1 MGRVDFVY
9 LCYNGVVDGEYG
21 QVVNVPMVVTT
32 ADATQQAPGGLR
44 AMDPARDLGAIANL
58 IAAAFADEMDQRGR
72 AALREM
78 RWLGRLSPL
87 VWWWAQADPTFRDAF
102 NGFVWEEP
110 GPKGKGRRVV
120 GNVSLSRAAGSRRHW
135 IVCNV
140 VVHEDYRGRGIGQQL
155 VDAAIAE
162 ARLMGAVGVVLQV
175 YKDNLPALRLYTR
188 RGFQEAAGE
197 TDFALSAIRAA
208 AFLDAPGYRIRAW
221 QPAYGQAA
229 LVLARQV
236 IPEELQWLR
245 PIEAGKY
252 RPDWW
257 SRLGESL
264 GNLLAGR
271 RAYRLA
277 VFRDDD
283 LVAVMVVTATFRHGE
298 HRLDLLV
305 HPDHAGRVEAALVS
319 RALHM
324 LAVLPARPVRST
336 VGKDHTA
343 LIAVLRDHGFVQGRT
358 LLTLRKNF

>member
-1 MGRVDFVY
+1 
-9 LCYNGVVDGEYG
+9 
-21 QVVNVPMVVTT
+21 
-32 ADATQQAPGGLR
+32 
-44 AMDPARDLGAIANL
+44 MDPARDLGAIASL
-58 IAAAFADEMDQRGR
+58 IADAFADEMDQRGR

-110 GPKGKGRRVV
+110 GPRGKGRRVV

-135 IVCNV
+135 ILCNV
-140 VVHEDYRGRGIGQQL
+140 VVHENYRGRGIGQQL

-162 ARLMGAVGVVLQV
+162 ARLMGAMGVVLQV
-175 YKDNLPALRLYTR
+175 YKDNPVALRLYRR
-188 RGFQEAAGE
+188 RGFHEAAGE
-197 TDFALSAIRAA
+197 VDFGLSAIRAA

-229 LVLARQV
+229 YKLAQKV
-236 IPEELQWLR
+236 IPSELQWLR

-252 RPDWW
+252 RQGWS
-257 SRLGESL
+257 SRLSEPL

-277 VFRDDD
+277 VFRNDD
-283 LVAVMVVTATFRHGE
+283 LVAVMVVTAAFRRGE
-298 HRLDLLV
+298 HRLDLVV
-305 HPDHAGRVEAALVS
+305 HPEHAGRVEAALVS

-324 LAVLPARPVRST
+324 LAALPSRPVRST
-336 VGKDHTA
+336 VSQEHKA
-343 LIAVLRDHGFVQGRT
+343 LIAVLRDYGFAQGRT
-358 LLTLRKNF
+358 LLTLRRNF